1 MHAQIIHAIDQA
13 TLNRGL
19 AGAAWIER
27 AGNIPITFDNGDVA
41 LFDNEGDRTYEVHFL
56 FESRGRLAIDH
67 AREAFRQMFTEH
79 HAKLIFGM
87 VPDFRRDVKML
98 ARWAGGKSAGKRN
111 TSEGVCELFV
121 LSHEMWKV
129 APCRF

>member
-1 MHAQIIHAIDQA
+1 MHPHVTQVIDNSP
-13 TLNRGL
+13 LNRGL
-19 AGAAWIER
+19 SGAAWQAR
-27 AGNIPITFDNGDVA
+27 PGNIPIIFDNGDVA
-41 LFDNEGDRTYEVHFL
+41 LFDHEGEGTYEVHFL
-56 FESRGRLAIDH
+56 FESRGRVAIDH

-98 ARWAGGKSAGKRN
+98 ARWAGGKCVGTRN
-111 TSEGVCELFV
+111 TSEGVCELYV

-129 APCRF
+129 TVQ